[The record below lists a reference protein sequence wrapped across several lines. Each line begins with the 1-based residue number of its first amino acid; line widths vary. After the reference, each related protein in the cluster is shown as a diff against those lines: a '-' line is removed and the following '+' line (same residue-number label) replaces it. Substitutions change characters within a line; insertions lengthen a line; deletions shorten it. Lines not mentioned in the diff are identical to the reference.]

1 MSAVSNV
8 TARINE
14 IYRYNEV
21 KKTETRQEQRRVE
34 ERLVKYNKQVEEQK
48 RIELNRYMN
57 RPGQN
62 IDRMA

>member
-14 IYRYNEV
+14 IYRYTEI

-34 ERLVKYNKQVEEQK
+34 ERIIKYNKEVQEQK

-62 IDRMA
+62 VDRMA

>member
-14 IYRYNEV
+14 IDRYNEV

>member
-1 MSAVSNV
+1 MSSVSNV
-8 TARINE
+8 SARAAE
-14 IYRYNEV
+14 IYRYAEI
-21 KKTETRQEQRRVE
+21 KKTETRQEQQRVE
-34 ERLVKYNKQVEEQK
+34 ERIIKYNKQVEEQK